1 MIRVLVVDD
10 HPVVRSGIA
19 GMLAPE
25 TDIEVCGEAA
35 SGVEAVA
42 VVPRSRPDVVLMDL
56 RMPGGGGADA
66 IARLPDVPV
75 VVLTTYQDDDD
86 LLRALDLG
94 AVGCLLKDAPRSE
107 LCSAVRTA
115 AAGGRVPVPAGV
127 LARMAARA
135 DARELS
141 PRECEVLRLVAA
153 GRTNAEIGARLY
165 ITESTVKTY
174 LTRVFAKLGVGDRTA
189 AVITA
194 MDRGLL

>member
-10 HPVVRSGIA
+10 HPVVRSGIT

-42 VVPRSRPDVVLMDL
+42 VVPRLRPDVVLMDL
-56 RMPGGGGADA
+56 RMPAGGGADA

-94 AVGCLLKDAPRSE
+94 AVGCLLKDAPRAE
-107 LCSAVRTA
+107 LCAAVRTA
-115 AAGGRVPVPAGV
+115 ASGERVPVPAGV

-135 DARELS
+135 EARELS

-153 GRTNAEIGARLY
+153 GRTNAEIGAQLY

-174 LTRVFAKLGVGDRTA
+174 LMRVFAKLGVGDRTA